1 MSEISIIEINTDNIS
16 VWREGR
22 LLDISPQVAVLTA
35 DGGFIS
41 HEVSARTMASS
52 QKIYRDYWTCVNEH
66 TLSHPTA
73 RIRHK
78 ADMVYVHLKNISERI
93 SDLVDVVYTVPSH
106 LTSYQLSLLLGI
118 SNALD
123 LSVRGFVDAN
133 VAALANAAAPGSY
146 TVLDIQ
152 PNQTVITDLDVADQV
167 THKGAELVP
176 NIGSNN
182 IYHACARHIANSFVR
197 QTRFDPLHDSLCE
210 QYLMD
215 ALPRW
220 VDESAFNKDLYCSL
234 EYNDEVIRAVVASS
248 DIKKIIA
255 HNLSPLESRLK
266 VGRTVAFCRDSKIFV
281 NSSGLFT
288 EHQNIPVNAVLD
300 GVCDNLDS
308 IIEGENAEF
317 ISVLNSSS
325 KPSMQLT
332 INPVVFEID
341 SESATHIT
349 DGKRA
354 VTLSQTPIGLDTNG
368 FVLRP
373 EQIASAVVR
382 LENGFAT
389 IYSNKI
395 KISVNGMTVVD
406 NCTLKGGDQIHIDNK
421 VGPFTAVTVINS
433 DAS

>member
-1 MSEISIIEINTDNIS
+1 
-16 VWREGR
+16 
-22 LLDISPQVAVLTA
+22 
-35 DGGFIS
+35 
-41 HEVSARTMASS
+41 
-52 QKIYRDYWTCVNEH
+52 
-66 TLSHPTA
+66 
-73 RIRHK
+73 
-78 ADMVYVHLKNISERI
+78 
-93 SDLVDVVYTVPSH
+93 
-106 LTSYQLSLLLGI
+106 
-118 SNALD
+118 
-123 LSVRGFVDAN
+123 
-133 VAALANAAAPGSY
+133 
-146 TVLDIQ
+146 
-152 PNQTVITDLDVADQV
+152 VITDLDVADQV

-373 EQIASAVVR
+373 EQISSAVVR

>member
-1 MSEISIIEINTDNIS
+1 MSEISIIKIDTDTIS
-16 VWREGR
+16 VWRNGR
-22 LLDISPQVAVLTA
+22 LIDTSPQVAVLTV

-41 HEVSARTMASS
+41 HEVSAKTMAGS
-52 QKIYRDYWTCVNEH
+52 QKIYQDYWTCLNED
-66 TLSHPTA
+66 TLSYVVSG
-73 RIRHK
+73 IRHK
-78 ADMVYVHLKNISERI
+78 ADMVYIHLKNISERI
-93 SDLVDVVYTVPSH
+93 GDLVDVVYTVPSH
-106 LTSYQLSLLLGI
+106 LTSDQLSLLLGI
-118 SNALD
+118 SNALN
-123 LSVRGFVDAN
+123 LSVRGFIDAN
-133 VAALANAAAPGSY
+133 VAALSNAAAPGSY

-167 THKGAELVP
+167 TRRHSELVP

-210 QYLMD
+210 QHMMD

-220 VDESAFNKDLYCSL
+220 IDESAFNKDLYCSL

-248 DIKKIIA
+248 HIKKIIVQ
-255 HNLSPLESRLK
+255 NLSPLESRLK
-266 VGRTVAFCRDSKIFV
+266 VGRTVAFMRDSKIFI
-281 NSSGLFT
+281 NSSGLFS

-300 GVCDNLDS
+300 GVCDNIDS

-317 ISVLNSSS
+317 ISELKSSS

-332 INPVVFEID
+332 INPVAFEID
-341 SESATHIT
+341 PESATHIT
-349 DGKRA
+349 DGKQA
-354 VTLSQTPIGLDTNG
+354 IALSQTPIGLDTNG

-373 EQIASAVVR
+373 NQVPNVDVR
-382 LENGFAT
+382 LENGYAT
-389 IYSNKI
+389 IYSNKV

-406 NCTLKGGDQIHIDNK
+406 NCNLKGGDQIHIDNK
-421 VGPFTAVTVINS
+421 VEPFTAITVISS